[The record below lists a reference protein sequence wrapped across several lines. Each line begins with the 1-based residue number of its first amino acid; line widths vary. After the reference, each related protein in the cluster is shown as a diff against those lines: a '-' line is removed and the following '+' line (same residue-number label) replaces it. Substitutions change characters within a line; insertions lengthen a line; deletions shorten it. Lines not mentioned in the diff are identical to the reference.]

1 MTPRSRTRRFLA
13 QVALAVLPVLVWGA
27 CGGGPEPPAQGPTS
41 TALLYEG
48 FRLITGEDS
57 SPIDNA
63 AFLVDDGVVMAI
75 GQAGE
80 LGLPPGAE
88 RVDLSGKVVMPA
100 LVSLHGHLGF
110 VKDLGFDAEHYTRDN
125 IIDHLNRYAYYGVG
139 TIVSL
144 GVDNGDLAFDIRAE
158 QEAGQLGG
166 ARLRTVGRGIADP
179 SGGPFAP
186 TMRPAAYGATTEEE
200 ARQQVGEL
208 AAREVDAVKIWVDD
222 RKGSAIQGMKKTPIE
237 LSTAVIDEAHLR
249 DLQVIA
255 HIWYASDAA
264 ELVEAGIDGFA
275 HLPRDGEVSAELVA
289 AMKRRD
295 VFVMPNLAVSERMG
309 RAEPQAFLDDP
320 VLHESV
326 TPDVIARAKETYT
339 RREADGVAQSAARY
353 ADMERSLAKLRD
365 AGVRL
370 VLGADSGV
378 TDQFFG
384 YIELRE
390 LGLMVAGGLTPAEA
404 IVAATS
410 APAAALGFDETGMI
424 TAGKSADFIV
434 LNADPL
440 EDIAN
445 VKQIDRVFLKGAE
458 VDRASLRAGWTG
470 P

>member
-1 MTPRSRTRRFLA
+1 M
-13 QVALAVLPVLVWGA
+13 
-27 CGGGPEPPAQGPTS
+27 
-41 TALLYEG
+41 
-48 FRLITGEDS
+48 ITGDDS
-57 SPIDNA
+57 PPVDNA
-63 AFLVDDGVVMAI
+63 AFLVDDGQVTAV

-100 LVSLHGHLGF
+100 LVSLHGHPGF
-110 VKDLGFDAEHYTRDN
+110 VKGLGFDAENYTRDN
-125 IIDHLNRYAYYGVG
+125 IIDQLNRYAYYGVG

-144 GVDNGDLAFDIRAE
+144 GMDKGDIAFDIRAE

-166 ARLRTVGRGIADP
+166 ARLRTAGRGIADP
-179 SGGPFAP
+179 DGGPFAP
-186 TMRPAAYGATTEEE
+186 TLRPAAYGVTTEDE
-200 ARQQVGEL
+200 ARQAVREL
-208 AAREVDAVKIWVDD
+208 AERDVDAVKIWVDD
-222 RKGSAIQGMKKTPIE
+222 RKGTVREIPGMKKTPIE
-237 LSTAVIDEAHLR
+237 VSTAVIDEAHLH
-249 DLQVIA
+249 DLQVFA
-255 HIWYASDAA
+255 HIWNAFDAA

-275 HLPRDGEVSAELVA
+275 HIPRDRVPAELVA
-289 AMKRRD
+289 AIKRRD
-295 VFVMPNLAVSERMG
+295 VLVMPNLAITERLG
-309 RAEPQAFLDDP
+309 HGEPQAFLDDP

-326 TPDVIARAKETYT
+326 TPDVIARAKDTYT
-339 RREADGVAQSAARY
+339 GRTADEVAQYAARY
-353 ADMERSLAKLRD
+353 AEMVRNLAELRD

-384 YIELRE
+384 YSELRE
-390 LGLMVAGGLTPAEA
+390 LGLMVTAGLTPAEA

-410 APAAALGFDETGMI
+410 APAAALGFDETGTI

-458 VDRASLRAGWTG
+458 VDRASLRTGWTWQ
-470 P
+470 